1 MEITNKLL
9 YIKLEN
15 LDVYI
20 QLSSLE
26 FPAQQ

>member
-1 MEITNKLL
+1 MEMTNNLL

-26 FPAQQ
+26 FSAQQ